1 MDVPDMDLPP
11 RSHIDTSQF
20 RKINWLP
27 VSDRVE
33 YYIANTVFKY
43 WNEIVPLYI
52 HELFKPSLCSYSTRS
67 RMTLDIPLQE
77 TYTGQKSLFFFGLKT
92 VKNKL

>member
-27 VSDRVE
+27 VSNRVE

-43 WNEIVPLYI
+43 RNGIVPLYI
-52 HELFKPSLCSYSTRS
+52 HELLSLHSADIALDHRCHWIYLCRKHIQGKKVYSS
-67 RMTLDIPLQE
+67 
-77 TYTGQKSLFFFGLKT
+77 
-92 VKNKL
+92 